1 MNCPPAVREIAT
13 KVDGVEECEVDYA
26 NKTMTCKVKKGTDAK
41 MVVQAFADSRFQ
53 VAEKN

>member
-13 KVDGVEECEVDYA
+13 KVDGVEKCEVDYDS
-26 NKTMTCKVKKGTDAK
+26 KTVTCTVKKGTDPK
-41 MVVQAFADSRFQ
+41 MVVKAFADSRFQ